1 MKKRSIKK
9 QPIAQFYRGNILA
22 FSISIFAAL
31 ATGSLNLI
39 LSWFT
44 QQLVDAAS
52 GAENALPLYTLLK
65 LIVGFIILCVGI
77 KLLDYIAHPLYLKR
91 AIQQYKDYAFNILV
105 GKSISSFRDESTAA
119 YVSALTNDTTS
130 MEVNY
135 LGMQLSMITML
146 VTFLGALIMMF
157 CTSPLLTVISIGVT
171 ILPLIASLL
180 TGGKLE
186 AAEVRVSDCNRN
198 FTAALHDCLSGFSV
212 VKSFK
217 AEKEIYELFKKN
229 NQALE
234 KQKFSRERIKV
245 MVGMIGA
252 VTGIFAQLSVFLAGA
267 YLAAAGKGLTAG
279 TVILFVNLM
288 NFTIQPVAVLPG
300 LLANRKA
307 ALGLVGKLADALEK
321 NPTAC
326 GNQTISEISH
336 GIELKNVCFGYEE
349 GREVLHNIST
359 KFEEGKS
366 YAIVGGSGSG
376 KSTLLN
382 LLMASDSGYKGS
394 ILLDGIELKDIA
406 PEALYDVMS
415 AIQQNVFV
423 FNASIKDNV
432 SMFREFPKSELDN
445 AIDKA
450 HLRELV
456 TERGEEYLCGE
467 NGNGLSGGEKQ
478 RISIARSLLRKSSVL
493 LVDEATAALDA
504 KTAHEVSDNIL
515 DISGITRIV
524 VTHTLDASQM
534 RRYDEILVLKNG
546 QITESGSFDELMERK
561 EYFYALFTVAQ

>member
-9 QPIAQFYRGNILA
+9 QLIAQFYRGNILA

-52 GAENALPLYTLLK
+52 GAENALPLYALLK

-130 MEVNY
+130 IEVNY

-146 VTFLGALIMMF
+146 VTFFGALIMMF

-171 ILPLIASLL
+171 ILPLIASLW

-349 GREVLHNIST
+349 GKEVLHNIST
-359 KFEEGKS
+359 KFEAGKS

-450 HLRELV
+450 H
-456 TERGEEYLCGE
+456 
-467 NGNGLSGGEKQ
+467 
-478 RISIARSLLRKSSVL
+478 
-493 LVDEATAALDA
+493 
-504 KTAHEVSDNIL
+504 
-515 DISGITRIV
+515 
-524 VTHTLDASQM
+524 
-534 RRYDEILVLKNG
+534 
-546 QITESGSFDELMERK
+546 
-561 EYFYALFTVAQ
+561 

>member
-9 QPIAQFYRGNILA
+9 QLIAQFYRGNILA

-52 GAENALPLYTLLK
+52 GAENALPLYALLK

-130 MEVNY
+130 IEVNY

-307 ALGLVGKLADALEK
+307 ALGLVRKLADALEK

-326 GNQTISEISH
+326 GSQTISEISQ

-349 GREVLHNIST
+349 GKEVLHNICLLLTCKNTDSQGCVSIYFTLYYLGACWYFLNCQNKKSLST
-359 KFEEGKS
+359 NLSKIERNEVKQYGNEICRTLYLGSLKSDVYFCIYEKDYEQCVKLGTPLEEADIINRFE
-366 YAIVGGSGSG
+366 I
-376 KSTLLN
+376 
-382 LLMASDSGYKGS
+382 
-394 ILLDGIELKDIA
+394 
-406 PEALYDVMS
+406 P
-415 AIQQNVFV
+415 
-423 FNASIKDNV
+423 
-432 SMFREFPKSELDN
+432 
-445 AIDKA
+445 
-450 HLRELV
+450 
-456 TERGEEYLCGE
+456 
-467 NGNGLSGGEKQ
+467 
-478 RISIARSLLRKSSVL
+478 
-493 LVDEATAALDA
+493 
-504 KTAHEVSDNIL
+504 
-515 DISGITRIV
+515 
-524 VTHTLDASQM
+524 
-534 RRYDEILVLKNG
+534 
-546 QITESGSFDELMERK
+546 
-561 EYFYALFTVAQ
+561 